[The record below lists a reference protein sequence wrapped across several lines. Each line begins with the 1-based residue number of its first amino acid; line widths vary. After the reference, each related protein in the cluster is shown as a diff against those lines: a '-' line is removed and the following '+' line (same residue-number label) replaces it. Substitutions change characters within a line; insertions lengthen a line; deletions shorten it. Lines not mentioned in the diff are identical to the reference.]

1 MTTIIEM
8 FKQDLKNI
16 CDELKIDKEP
26 IVEINKNG
34 VAGLL
39 ATTIALVGSKQVG
52 KKPVELANIF
62 KQELEKTNKYKSIEI
77 AGPGFINVL
86 IKPELLSTVI
96 NNILTAKKDYGQ
108 LEKQDYIFN
117 IEYVSANPTGFL
129 HIGHA
134 RNAVIG
140 SVLVNIWKKA
150 GNTVQTEYYINDAGN
165 QINILAVTVFV
176 HYLWALGIEAKKPE
190 NSYAGDMYD
199 DLAKELI
206 KEYGDKFK
214 DLKFSDTHIL
224 DEEVH
229 ELFRKKSVAYFMD
242 VIKQQLKDFGVVIE
256 HYSSEQE
263 VYDTHQIEKVLELYE
278 QKNAS
283 YKKDGAIWLKTTDF
297 GDDKD
302 RPIVK
307 SDGTY
312 TYITPDLTTH
322 NLRIQRTNANKLV
335 NVWGGDHHGY
345 IPRMRAGLA
354 LLGYDPNIL
363 DIEMVQMVRL
373 IKDGQE
379 YKMSKRK
386 GTAVWLADLQE
397 MVGKDALRYMLASK
411 SSSSHMDLDLDLIQQ
426 KNASNP
432 VYYAKYATARCNSV
446 LNQAEEKN
454 IDIKFEST
462 NLLTNDKEIELLLT
476 LDNFKEVIKM
486 ACKNTA
492 PHQICDYIQ
501 SIAKQ
506 FHSYYSDIKIIDE
519 SNIELTRARLN
530 LVKATLQVLENLFD
544 IIGIE
549 APKKM

>member
-1 MTTIIEM
+1 MATIIEI

-39 ATTIALVGSKQVG
+39 ATTIALAGSKQVG

-96 NNILTAKKDYGQ
+96 NNVLTAKKDYGQ

-190 NSYAGDMYD
+190 SSYAGDMYD
-199 DLAKELI
+199 DLAYELI

-214 DLKFSDTHIL
+214 DLKFSDTYIL

-446 LNQAEEKN
+446 LNQAKEKN
-454 IDIKFEST
+454 IDMKFEST

-506 FHSYYSDIKIIDE
+506 FHSYYSDLKIIDE
-519 SNIELTRARLN
+519 SNLELTKARLN
-530 LVKATLQVLENLFD
+530 LVKTTLQVLENLFD

>member
-1 MTTIIEM
+1 M
-8 FKQDLKNI
+8 
-16 CDELKIDKEP
+16 
-26 IVEINKNG
+26 V
-34 VAGLL
+34 
-39 ATTIALVGSKQVG
+39 

-96 NNILTAKKDYGQ
+96 NNVLTAKKDYGQ

-190 NSYAGDMYD
+190 SSYAGDMYD
-199 DLAKELI
+199 DLAYELI

-214 DLKFSDTHIL
+214 DLKFSDTYIL

-446 LNQAEEKN
+446 LNQAKEKN
-454 IDIKFEST
+454 IDMKFEST

-506 FHSYYSDIKIIDE
+506 FHSYYSDLKIIDE
-519 SNIELTRARLN
+519 SNLELTKARLN
-530 LVKATLQVLENLFD
+530 LVKTTLQVLENLFD